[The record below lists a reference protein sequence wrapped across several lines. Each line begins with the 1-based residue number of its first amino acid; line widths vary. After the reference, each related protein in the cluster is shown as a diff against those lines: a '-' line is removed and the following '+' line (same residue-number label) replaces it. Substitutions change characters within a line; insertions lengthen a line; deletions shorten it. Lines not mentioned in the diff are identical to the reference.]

1 MPDDRYSVIDHLTGE
16 RLSWSEYEQ
25 RILKDAEDE
34 GYFEMTD
41 KETLMRFIECTESPG
56 GKVLNALLKK
66 KWKNGKIEITQQE
79 LIAITGASKNT
90 VNSVMKRLQDRGL
103 LRKLKQGSYVLNPG
117 VSVYGGNIRRL
128 ARIFWEKAGA

>member
-1 MPDDRYSVIDHLTGE
+1 MPDARYSVIDHLTGE